1 MRFARFLTACPKK
14 TLLRLKPSRMRKA
27 LSPMSQLKRNEL
39 EQAVDGSANERV
51 APDEIITKNENP
63 FQGETRTRDELF
75 RSAGIELDEA
85 LTEANR
91 RLNLI
96 SIGGPL
102 AGTVA
107 AILLLPVLAPTPGT
121 LIVFGLFLFVNA
133 LGAGVGLHR
142 YFTHRSFEAPPAV
155 VCALGVLGTWA
166 MQGPIARWVAD
177 HRRHHRFSDSRF
189 DPHSPYWNDD
199 ARIEGRVRGWAHAH
213 LLWMIVGRRTSEQ
226 RYAKDILANP
236 MTSFFTRHYWS
247 VAASR

>member
-51 APDEIITKNENP
+51 APDEIIPQPENP
-63 FQGETRTRDELF
+63 FHGETRTRDELF

-102 AGTVA
+102 ARTVS

-155 VCALGVLGTWA
+155 V
-166 MQGPIARWVAD
+166 RSEE
-177 HRRHHRFSDSRF
+177 RR
-189 DPHSPYWNDD
+189 
-199 ARIEGRVRGWAHAH
+199 
-213 LLWMIVGRRTSEQ
+213 VGKECR
-226 RYAKDILANP
+226 
-236 MTSFFTRHYWS
+236 
-247 VAASR
+247 